1 MSIVRSLNDELRKT
15 KWSLYQVDKLL
26 FQLYST
32 ISNSKTITSGD
43 ADAVLK
49 RFDLQEDEL
58 KALREVNAG
67 ELYRM
72 GAHSFLLWQFARLMD
87 LKPAIYFKQVRGE

>member
-1 MSIVRSLNDELRKT
+1 M
-15 KWSLYQVDKLL
+15 SLYQVDKLL
-26 FQLYST
+26 FALFNDLELQEKYKET
-32 ISNSKTITSGD
+32 RD
-43 ADAVLK
+43 EVLK
-49 RFDLQEDEL
+49 RYDLEDFEV

-72 GAHSFLLWQFARLMD
+72 GAHSFLLWQFSRLMD

>member
-1 MSIVRSLNDELRKT
+1 M
-15 KWSLYQVDKLL
+15 SLYQVDKLL
-26 FQLYST
+26 FTLFNDLELQEKYKQ
-32 ISNSKTITSGD
+32 NPD
-43 ADAVLK
+43 EVLK
-49 RFDLQEDEL
+49 DYGLEDFEV

-72 GAHSFLLWQFARLMD
+72 GAHSFLLWQFSRLMD